1 MSKIPEGDLSPLAAL
16 KSRRFKSKV
25 SDDEINAIIAEY
37 QVTDDLDRKRDLEE
51 LVVSAHINGALFFA
65 RRFARRKDDED
76 LVTSCYAAIK
86 KTMEK
91 FDTGRKTKFLT
102 YLYQWVRS
110 EVGRHQTNQE
120 FSTVRVPVASDGL
133 ATTAYLIGKA
143 LEQKT
148 GKKPTTEEIIKEG
161 VRQGKKNFFLQGK
174 DGQVIT
180 TKKLEDNLRR
190 SRSHSVSLDA
200 SIGSDDSRSGH
211 DFLADSSM
219 ISADQLALIKQLR
232 EKAEPLFEPL
242 LQFMTR
248 NVGFVEIDCIINRT
262 LLRLSL
268 EETGD
273 PLGIS
278 RERVRQLFDTNLPY
292 AFNKSGWFRPFL
304 LSEIAVICML
314 ANELH
319 EEPPSEVL
327 HRIIRLSPTLEKAS
341 LKAFSITDDYADMLD
356 HADAS
361 LCEKPPEKPLICTS
375 TQFYMNFGTS
385 KHRSA
390 KKRLP
395 STDERVEFGRRSIR
409 MPPMLAT
416 RDDMLMALRSTLAE
430 DEYQALIMFPHG
442 RKVLY
447 GLYAGRHSPGDIDA
461 LITREVAYGNLLV
474 CSNIVQGEALRFWP
488 KAEASVQLPLEDEE
502 PYQPPILL
510 PRSMTKAQTAFYRR
524 TEKNP
529 LSPAK
534 PARTRTKAVRPK
546 NDNTPAI
553 AALNERKQA
562 LLRTIASFNEEISA
576 HKATIAT
583 LRPYA

>member
-1 MSKIPEGDLSPLAAL
+1 MSKIPEVDLSPLAAL
-16 KSRRFKSKV
+16 KSRRFKGKI
-25 SDDEINAIIAEY
+25 SDDEINNVIAEY
-37 QVTDDLDRKRDLEE
+37 QATDDPDRKRDLEE
-51 LVVSAHINGALFFA
+51 LVVSAHFNAALYFA
-65 RRFARRKDDED
+65 RRFARNKDDED
-76 LVTSCYAAIK
+76 LVTPCYAAIK

-91 FDTGRKTKFLT
+91 FDPTRKAKFIT

-110 EVGRHQTNQE
+110 EIGRQQTNQE
-120 FSTVRVPVASDGL
+120 FSSVRVPVASDGL
-133 ATTAYLIGKA
+133 ASTAYLISKG
-143 LEQKT
+143 LEQQT
-148 GKKPTTEEIIKEG
+148 GKKPTAEEIIQEG
-161 VRQGKKNFFLQGK
+161 LRQGKKSFSPGK
-174 DGQVIT
+174 YGHAIT
-180 TKKLEDNLRR
+180 AKKLEDNLRR
-190 SRSHSVSLDA
+190 ARSRTISLDA
-200 SIGSDDSRSGH
+200 TSSPDDGRSGH
-211 DFLADSSM
+211 EFFADTNA
-219 ISADQLALIKQLR
+219 IGVEQCTLIKQLR

-242 LQFMTR
+242 LQFMAN

-262 LLRLSL
+262 LLRLTL

-278 RERVRQLFDTNLPY
+278 RERVRQLFDANLPY
-292 AFNKSGWFRPFL
+292 AFNKAGWFRPFL

-319 EEPPSEVL
+319 EEPPSEAL

-341 LKAFSITDDYADMLD
+341 LKAFSVTDDYADMLD
-356 HADAS
+356 HAEAN
-361 LCEKPPEKPLICTS
+361 LYEKPPEKPLICTS
-375 TQFYMNFGTS
+375 TQFYMNFGAS

-395 STDERVEFGRRSIR
+395 STDERVELGRQSMR

-416 RDDMLMALRSTLAE
+416 RDDLLTALRSTLAE

-442 RKVLY
+442 RQVLY

-461 LITREVAYGNLLV
+461 LIAREVAYGNLMV

-524 TEKNP
+524 TGRNP

-546 NDNTPAI
+546 NDSTSAI

-562 LLRTIASFNEEISA
+562 LLRTIASFNEDIAA